1 MSNSLNAFL
10 AFTAF
15 LAFGYL
21 SVLRLAYLQQ
31 LRAGP
36 LVSMLEAVQGKAWL
50 RGFGSSGLFVAL
62 PATSFL
68 LFWGWGPALLW
79 VFTFHLL
86 IESLTHIRLASA
98 EHDLEPHDYLV
109 TSVNPK
115 LVRLERLIAQIFFI
129 LAAAITISL
138 LTSLIEQRSGLL
150 FAMLALFP
158 AHVLLHS
165 TQPAVTKVIKLA
177 GVVLIVLI
185 GYGAAARLGFSVYGE
200 WVPLLGIIDSA
211 SSWLRFDNTAFIVG
225 VLTLCAFL
233 LNQHTTARNDLSLLA
248 GILGCILML
257 ILLVSFLWLRPVLD
271 APLNSA
277 QSGAENLPALLGFST
292 FLTTGFLA
300 LLFRV
305 LGQHAT
311 MSSQSSQSRFGTWQ
325 LTSLL
330 QLLFALI
337 VVFSLAAAV
346 GLGSWK
352 THYLEW
358 GGYALIDPTNHLN
371 IVTQSLVK
379 LSSFDADA
387 GRTLQTSVMTTICI
401 IGVSMALLSIHYLLI
416 YSANEDQSEVRS
428 LTQLVFRSSFSQAAL
443 IFLTALYL
451 SNQGIS
457 LNLWLILGML
467 SWFLVVQM
475 LINTDIEGT
484 QKSTINAQRINDIL
498 CLTIILIG
506 LLQTLWLIV
515 FWAIAGQLLWV
526 AATLLIL
533 GAATLI
539 WKSEIL
545 KVVQRLMSNR
555 GNPAPVFDA
564 DK

>member
-138 LTSLIEQRSGLL
+138 LTSLIDQRSGLL

-371 IVTQSLVK
+371 IVTLADQRDDHNMHNWRKYGVAEYP
-379 LSSFDADA
+379 LSAD
-387 GRTLQTSVMTTICI
+387 LQC
-401 IGVSMALLSIHYLLI
+401 
-416 YSANEDQSEVRS
+416 
-428 LTQLVFRSSFSQAAL
+428 
-443 IFLTALYL
+443 
-451 SNQGIS
+451 
-457 LNLWLILGML
+457 
-467 SWFLVVQM
+467 
-475 LINTDIEGT
+475 
-484 QKSTINAQRINDIL
+484 
-498 CLTIILIG
+498 
-506 LLQTLWLIV
+506 
-515 FWAIAGQLLWV
+515 
-526 AATLLIL
+526 
-533 GAATLI
+533 
-539 WKSEIL
+539 
-545 KVVQRLMSNR
+545 
-555 GNPAPVFDA
+555 
-564 DK
+564 

>member
-36 LVSMLEAVQGKAWL
+36 LVSMLEAAQGKAWL

>member
-1 MSNSLNAFL
+1 MSSSLNAFL

-31 LRAGP
+31 LSTGP
-36 LVSMLEAVQGKAWL
+36 LVSMLEAVRGKAWL

-68 LFWGWGPALLW
+68 LFWGWGLALLW
-79 VFTFHLL
+79 VFAFHLL
-86 IESLTHIRLASA
+86 IESLAHIRLASA

-109 TSVNPK
+109 TSAKPK
-115 LVRLERLIAQIFFI
+115 FVQLERLIAQIFFI
-129 LAAAITISL
+129 LASAITISL
-138 LTSLIEQRSGLL
+138 LTSLIDQRSGLL
-150 FAMLALFP
+150 FALFALLP
-158 AHVLLHS
+158 AYLLLHS
-165 TQPAVTKVIKLA
+165 TQPAVTKIIKFI

-185 GYGAAARLGFSVYGE
+185 GYGAAAQLGFSVYGE
-200 WVPLLGIIDSA
+200 WVPLLGLVDST

-225 VLTLCAFL
+225 ILTLSAFL

-248 GILGCILML
+248 GILGTILML
-257 ILLVSFLWLRPVLD
+257 ILLISFLWLRPVLD
-271 APLNSA
+271 APLNSV
-277 QSGAENLPALLGFST
+277 QDGAESLPALLSFSA

-300 LLFRV
+300 FLFRV

-330 QLLFALI
+330 QLLFVLI
-337 VVFSLAAAV
+337 LVLTLAAAV

-358 GGYALIDPTNHLN
+358 GSNILIDPTNHLN

-379 LSSFDADA
+379 LSSFDSDA
-387 GRTLQTSVMTTICI
+387 SRTLQTSVMATVCI
-401 IGVSMALLSIHYLLI
+401 FGLSMALLSIHYLLI
-416 YSANEDQSEVRS
+416 YSANEDQSAAKS
-428 LTQLVFRSSFSQAAL
+428 LTQLIFRSSFSQATL

-457 LNLWLILGML
+457 LNVWLILGLL

-475 LINTDIEGT
+475 LINTDIEGV
-484 QKSTINAQRINDIL
+484 QKTTRSAERINNSL
-498 CLTIILIG
+498 CLLIIPMG
-506 LLQTLWLIV
+506 VFQAVWLIISWSADREF
-515 FWAIAGQLLWV
+515 FWVIAS
-526 AATLLIL
+526 LLIL
-533 GAATLI
+533 AAAVLLWQQAITNM
-539 WKSEIL
+539 
-545 KVVQRLMSNR
+545 VNRLFSNED
-555 GNPAPVFDA
+555 NSDPIFD
-564 DK
+564 KQK

>member
-36 LVSMLEAVQGKAWL
+36 LVSMLEAAQGKAWL

-138 LTSLIEQRSGLL
+138 LTSLIDQRSGLL

-233 LNQHTTARNDLSLLA
+233 VNQHTTARNDLSLLA

>member
-1 MSNSLNAFL
+1 
-10 AFTAF
+10 
-15 LAFGYL
+15 
-21 SVLRLAYLQQ
+21 
-31 LRAGP
+31 
-36 LVSMLEAVQGKAWL
+36 
-50 RGFGSSGLFVAL
+50 
-62 PATSFL
+62 
-68 LFWGWGPALLW
+68 
-79 VFTFHLL
+79 
-86 IESLTHIRLASA
+86 
-98 EHDLEPHDYLV
+98 
-109 TSVNPK
+109 
-115 LVRLERLIAQIFFI
+115 
-129 LAAAITISL
+129 
-138 LTSLIEQRSGLL
+138 
-150 FAMLALFP
+150 
-158 AHVLLHS
+158 
-165 TQPAVTKVIKLA
+165 
-177 GVVLIVLI
+177 
-185 GYGAAARLGFSVYGE
+185 
-200 WVPLLGIIDSA
+200 
-211 SSWLRFDNTAFIVG
+211 VG

-233 LNQHTTARNDLSLLA
+233 VNQHTTARNDLSLLA

>member
-1 MSNSLNAFL
+1 
-10 AFTAF
+10 
-15 LAFGYL
+15 
-21 SVLRLAYLQQ
+21 
-31 LRAGP
+31 
-36 LVSMLEAVQGKAWL
+36 
-50 RGFGSSGLFVAL
+50 
-62 PATSFL
+62 

-138 LTSLIEQRSGLL
+138 LTSLIDQRSGLL

>member
-138 LTSLIEQRSGLL
+138 LTSLIDQRSGLL

>member
-21 SVLRLAYLQQ
+21 SVLRMAYLQQ
-31 LRAGP
+31 LSAGP
-36 LVSMLEAVQGKAWL
+36 VGSMLEAVRGKAWL

-68 LFWGWGPALLW
+68 LFWGWGLALLW
-79 VFTFHLL
+79 IFTFHLL

-109 TSVNPK
+109 TSANPK

-138 LTSLIEQRSGLL
+138 LTSLIDQRSGLL
-150 FAMLALFP
+150 FAMFTLFP

-165 TQPAVTKVIKLA
+165 TQPAVTKLIKLV

-185 GYGAAARLGFSVYGE
+185 GYGAAAQLGFSVYGE
-200 WVPLLGIIDSA
+200 WVPLQGIIDAA

-233 LNQHTTARNDLSLLA
+233 LNKHTTARNDLSLLA
-248 GILGCILML
+248 GILGGILML
-257 ILLVSFLWLRPVLD
+257 ILLLSFLWLRPMLD
-271 APLNSA
+271 APLNSI
-277 QSGAENLPALLGFST
+277 QNGAENLPALLGFSA

-330 QLLFALI
+330 QLIFALI
-337 VVFSLAAAV
+337 LVLSLAAAV

-352 THYLEW
+352 THYLDW
-358 GGYALIDPTNHLN
+358 GGYALIDPINHLN
-371 IVTQSLVK
+371 IVTQNLVK
-379 LSSFDADA
+379 LSSFDTDA

-401 IGVSMALLSIHYLLI
+401 FGVSMALLSTHYLLI

-428 LTQLVFRSSFSQAAL
+428 LTQLVFRSSFSQAVL

-451 SNQGIS
+451 SNEGIS
-457 LNLWLILGML
+457 LNLWLLFGIL

-475 LINTDIEGT
+475 LINTDIEGR

-498 CLTIILIG
+498 CLAIILLG
-506 LLQTLWLIV
+506 VLQALWLIV
-515 FWAIAGQLLWV
+515 HWTIDGEILWLIT
-526 AATLLIL
+526 TLMIL
-533 GAATLI
+533 GAATLL
-539 WKSEIL
+539 WKPEIL
-545 KVVQRLMSNR
+545 KVVQRLMNNR
-555 GNPAPVFDA
+555 SNPAPVFDA